1 MIIGVK
7 IFFTGAK
14 EAVGR
19 GSARTRAPS
28 APNDPPL
35 AFPPF
40 FRAIALFYFFSYY
53 CCTFHFHLFPPLF
66 SRREF
71 AATMGRQS
79 RQKQHLKRLAAM
91 KQAAAQWTSEKEE
104 ESSSSGEEVIWSDKE
119 LDQQAEITYNK
130 LLNTL
135 PSKRPGHYSGNSKRT
150 KQRHRAEGRKQ
161 AAKNGQTILN
171 FFSPIP
177 VSSNAA
183 SDEGGALGNEY
194 DSVEH
199 DSYTSEPDNVVE
211 SDSDSS
217 LLEDEELTNDEL
229 ILNIERRLNSTIS
242 QEQRWRLKAVLQYLR
257 LLNFEHSK
265 MKASL
270 SIARQLGRDEYLA
283 RRIRSWASVLQK
295 GEEIPVSMRG
305 KHVKVKSLLEDED
318 VQYEVLQYLRT
329 SKFEFYLADF
339 VHHVSNNIFP
349 NLGINRMTPIGY
361 EMVYLLLFH
370 TRITLVYLLLSMHVM
385 C

>member
-1 MIIGVK
+1 
-7 IFFTGAK
+7 
-14 EAVGR
+14 
-19 GSARTRAPS
+19 
-28 APNDPPL
+28 
-35 AFPPF
+35 
-40 FRAIALFYFFSYY
+40 
-53 CCTFHFHLFPPLF
+53 
-66 SRREF
+66 
-71 AATMGRQS
+71 MGCQS

-119 LDQQAEITYNK
+119 LDQQAEIMYNK

-183 SDEGGALGNEY
+183 SDEDGALGNKY

-270 SIARQLGRDEYLA
+270 SIARQLGRDEYSRPLS
-283 RRIRSWASVLQK
+283 IVPSFIIPSYENSVYSPIFSQCHQCQLH
-295 GEEIPVSMRG
+295 S
-305 KHVKVKSLLEDED
+305 
-318 VQYEVLQYLRT
+318 RT
-329 SKFEFYLADF
+329 
-339 VHHVSNNIFP
+339 
-349 NLGINRMTPIGY
+349 
-361 EMVYLLLFH
+361 
-370 TRITLVYLLLSMHVM
+370 
-385 C
+385 